1 MCQVAHFSDV
11 DVDDD
16 RAEWTGDSRYV
27 RPFNINDLF
36 ASAEEDDDG
45 PFDFEMSNDPDDDE
59 DEDEDFDEDDDDEED
74 E

>member
-16 RAEWTGDSRYV
+16 RAEWTGDSRFTRAFHLEDMLARY
-27 RPFNINDLF
+27 
-36 ASAEEDDDG
+36 EYEDDG
-45 PFDFEMSNDPDDDE
+45 FEIELDP
-59 DEDEDFDEDDDDEED
+59 EDDDDSDDDDDYENDDD